1 MYGSLDMIKG
11 RRCWSSGNP
20 PERGL
25 PGFLLFT
32 LHISLEVKKMKNKVI
47 LLSSD
52 QLGKGEPGLGEG
64 LLETFFT
71 LLKQQDELPVAV
83 FCMNRGVFT
92 LTESSFVSLQLK
104 ELEEKGLEVL
114 ACKTCVDYYELNDK
128 LAAGKISGMAD
139 FIKLASQ
146 YEVLTLS

>member
-1 MYGSLDMIKG
+1 
-11 RRCWSSGNP
+11 
-20 PERGL
+20 
-25 PGFLLFT
+25 
-32 LHISLEVKKMKNKVI
+32 MKNKVI

-104 ELEEKGLEVL
+104 ELEEKGKDHRLVGSLIKKFENVKNNDNKSGL
-114 ACKTCVDYYELNDK
+114 QQEQKGDIVITNYEQL
-128 LAAGKISGMAD
+128 ISYL
-139 FIKLASQ
+139 KERENL
-146 YEVLTLS
+146 LKK